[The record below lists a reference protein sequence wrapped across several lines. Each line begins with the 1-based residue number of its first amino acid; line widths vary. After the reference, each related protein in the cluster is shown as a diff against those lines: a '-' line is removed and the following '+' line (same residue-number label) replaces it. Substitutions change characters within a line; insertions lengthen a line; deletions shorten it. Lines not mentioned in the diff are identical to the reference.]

1 MRRLSLSILIPI
13 IFFVIASLAQ
23 GLLFWRS
30 IDFHQQSL
38 ITHTQQRVEH
48 FSKRINGFFR
58 LERSQQ
64 QKNENFLNL
73 LTYLQPF
80 HSIMLIGSNL
90 HILLDSN
97 HQYQGESIES
107 VNDYFNSKV
116 FEQAIHTGRAQWYVS
131 GNGLMGTFYDPVI
144 TRHPSGIAK
153 QVFLVEYDL
162 GHEWSLIFRRL
173 LVQALWQWGLIML
186 GALVMNMLIR
196 RWLVKPLKQI
206 SINDIHLPQFPSK
219 PFGRGE
225 VAQFGHFL
233 NDLRS
238 SLSTCLSQTQAAESR
253 WQFALDSDMNGIWEW
268 DLVTDKVHFN
278 QQWAQM
284 LKLSAQQLA
293 NDIGGWQ
300 NYIHSEDKDETLKQF
315 RLYMQGVQDTFMHVH
330 RLVNAQG
337 EIIWVSPRVMMVEKD
352 DDRPLRMVGLF
363 KDISELHRAQEKLV
377 YQSNYDSTTK
387 LANRSRLLEELEQA
401 IDSHAEYQEFGGLF
415 YIDIDNFKNINDLF
429 GHHIGDFILKK
440 VARRLEIRRSH
451 VHTVARISGDEFAI
465 LLTHLGQVRQHA
477 VRKLLSIAH
486 QLSNHVRET
495 IEIQNSEVNLNVT
508 IGIALFPHQN
518 NKAYEVFRQ
527 ADIALYHG
535 KEAGRSKVHFF
546 IEEMASKAHQRH
558 EIQML
563 MPKAMN
569 NDDMVIYFQP
579 RFNDSYQMT
588 GAETLLRWFDE
599 RYGWISPG
607 VFIPMAEE
615 SGFVVELGEWVMRG
629 ACRKLKQWQDKGIP
643 VQFKTLSVNV
653 SPKQF
658 HRSGF
663 VQEVIDIINQ
673 EGCDPTLLELEITEG
688 VLVTNVDET
697 ITKLS
702 ELRDFGVRF
711 SIDDFGTGYS
721 SLAYLNRLPI
731 NCLKIDK
738 SFVDEVV
745 ANGTRAGSSAIIAT
759 IIAMSENLGIEVVA
773 EGVETDF
780 QMHFLK
786 YRGCRTYQG
795 FLFSEALEPDIFEQL
810 LFNGKKPI

>member
-13 IFFVIASLAQ
+13 IFLVIASIAQ
-23 GLLFWRS
+23 GLLFWQS
-30 IDFHQQSL
+30 IDSHQQNL
-38 ITHTQQRVEH
+38 IIQTQQRVEH
-48 FSKRINGFFR
+48 FSKRMNGSFR
-58 LERSQQ
+58 LEQSLQQ
-64 QKNENFLNL
+64 QNEKFLHL

-80 HSIMLIGSNL
+80 HSIMIVGSNM

-97 HQYQGESIES
+97 HQYQGDLISHVSER
-107 VNDYFNSKV
+107 FNSEI
-116 FEQAIHTGRAQWYVS
+116 FQQALSSGHSQWAVSDDGLIGSFYEPMIIHHTAGFSKRI
-131 GNGLMGTFYDPVI
+131 L
-144 TRHPSGIAK
+144 
-153 QVFLVEYDL
+153 LVEYDL
-162 GHEWSLIFRRL
+162 GYEWSKLFNRL
-173 LVQALWQWGLIML
+173 LSQAFWQWGLIVL
-186 GALVMNMLIR
+186 GTLVLNMLMR
-196 RWLVKPLKQI
+196 RWLVKPLQQI
-206 SINDIHLPQFPSK
+206 SLNDVNFQRAQTES
-219 PFGRGE
+219 FGRGE
-225 VAQFGHFL
+225 VAQVGHFL

-238 SLSTCLSQTQAAESR
+238 SLSSSLSQTKAAEQR
-253 WQFALDSDMNGIWEW
+253 WQFALDNDVNGIWEW
-268 DLVTDKVHFN
+268 NLVTDEVHYN
-278 QQWAQM
+278 QQWALM
-284 LKLSAQQLA
+284 LGLQKAQLVA
-293 NDIGGWQ
+293 DIRGWQ
-300 NYIHSEDKDETLKQF
+300 NYIHSDDKDETLKQF
-315 RLYMQGVQDTFMHVH
+315 RLYLQGVRDTFVHVH
-330 RLVNAQG
+330 RLVNSHG
-337 EIIWVSPRVMMVEKD
+337 EIIWVSPRVMVVEKD
-352 DDRPLRMVGLF
+352 GDKPLRMVGLF

-377 YQSNYDSTTK
+377 YQSNYDSTTE
-387 LANRSRLLEELEQA
+387 LANRSRLLEELEKA
-401 IDSHAEYQEFGGLF
+401 ITSHVEYQEFGGLF

-440 VARRLEIRRSH
+440 VAARLQIQRSH

-465 LLTHLGQVRQHA
+465 LLTHLGQVRQNA

-486 QLSNHVRET
+486 QLSSDVRET

-508 IGIALFPHQN
+508 IGIALFPNQKN
-518 NKAYEVFRQ
+518 TAYEVFRQ

-535 KEAGRSKVHFF
+535 KESGRSKVHFF

-563 MPKAMN
+563 MPKAMH

-579 RFNDSYQMT
+579 RFNDNYQMT

-607 VFIPMAEE
+607 MFIPMAEE
-615 SGFVVELGEWVMRG
+615 SGFIVELGEWVMRG
-629 ACRKLKQWQDKGIP
+629 ACRKLKQWQDQGIP
-643 VQFKTLSVNV
+643 PQFTTLSVNV

-663 VQEVIDIINQ
+663 VQEVIDIIKEQ
-673 EGCDPTLLELEITEG
+673 GCDPALLELEITEG

-702 ELRDFGVRF
+702 KLREFGVRF

-780 QMHFLK
+780 QMQFLK

-795 FLFSEALEPDIFEQL
+795 FLFSEALEPDIFEKL
-810 LFNGKKPI
+810 LFNGKKPL